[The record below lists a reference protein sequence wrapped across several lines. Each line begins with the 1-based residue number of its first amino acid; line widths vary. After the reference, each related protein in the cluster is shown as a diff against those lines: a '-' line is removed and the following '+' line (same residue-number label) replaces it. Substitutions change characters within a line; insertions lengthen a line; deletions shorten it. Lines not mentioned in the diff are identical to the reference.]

1 MSFIGIDV
9 AKAQLEFAGRPVIMG
24 NAIADLHGRGWVRT
38 GTNDDA
44 GVAQAVET
52 FILRA
57 AS

>member
-1 MSFIGIDV
+1 M
-9 AKAQLEFAGRPVIMG
+9 LEFAGRAVIMG
-24 NAIADLHGRGWVRT
+24 NAIADLRERGWAAT
-38 GTNDDA
+38 GSNDEA